1 MPRRLCRADRCEKL
15 GVGMSDAAADHGFNP
30 RLIAAVV
37 AIGVVAF
44 VALWALVAL
53 APQIS
58 SGNDGGGHALSKAAP
73 GYAGIVD
80 LAERAGA
87 GVELRRSVET
97 ARYEDH
103 GPLLVLTPTHR
114 TRAAEIAE
122 LIDADGSAPVLVVLP
137 KWQTMAVPGQ
147 TPKPGWVS
155 AGLAVRPPAKM
166 LPSTHFGTLE
176 IKAAPSK
183 AQSVPANIN
192 GHLFTAML
200 PGHVQTVTGENL
212 ETLIAAPGGGAVLAQ
227 VAERDLYILAD
238 PDLINNLAFASSERA
253 RAAVT
258 LVDAI
263 AEYADADAL
272 AFDVT
277 LNGFGGQ
284 RSLLRFAF
292 VPPFIGITLC
302 LIAAGLLALWQAW
315 MRFGPALRPGRAI
328 PVSKAA
334 LIANSADL
342 IRQAR
347 RELDG
352 ADAYV
357 KSQRTA
363 IARRLHAPGGLDDDA
378 TDAWI
383 DKHLRRGSESFSAL
397 ARRLPLARSTH
408 EFLADA
414 QALHDIRKDL
424 LRDSQ

>member
-1 MPRRLCRADRCEKL
+1 MNDT
-15 GVGMSDAAADHGFNP
+15 AAPHDHGFNP

-37 AIGVVAF
+37 AIGVIAF
-44 VALWALVAL
+44 IALWALIAL
-53 APQIS
+53 GPQLS

-87 GVELRRSVET
+87 EVELRRRVET
-97 ARYEDH
+97 ASYEEYE
-103 GPLLVLTPTHR
+103 PLLVLTPTHR
-114 TRAAEIAE
+114 TRAPEIAE
-122 LIDADGSAPVLVVLP
+122 LVDAQISAPVLIVLP

-147 TPKPGWVS
+147 TQKPGWVS
-155 AGLAVRPPAKM
+155 VGFPARPP
-166 LPSTHFGTLE
+166 
-176 IKAAPSK
+176 
-183 AQSVPANIN
+183 V
-192 GHLFTAML
+192 AML
-200 PGHVQTVTGENL
+200 PPAHFGQVAIEAAPGKKQQVPARLAGHSFTAWLPDNVQTISGDNL
-212 ETLIAAPGGGAVLAQ
+212 ETLIAGPGGGAVLAQ
-227 VAERDLYILAD
+227 VGDRDLYILAD
-238 PDLINNLAFASSERA
+238 PDLINNLAFASRDRA
-253 RAAVT
+253 VGGAI

-263 AEYADADAL
+263 ADYADADGL

-315 MRFGPALRPGRAI
+315 MRFGPALKPGRAI

-363 IARRLHAPGGLDDDA
+363 IARRLHAPGGLDDA
-378 TDAWI
+378 ETDVWI
-383 DKHLRRGSESFSAL
+383 DKHLRGGGDLFSSL
-397 ARRLPLARSTH
+397 ARRLPLARNTH
-408 EFLADA
+408 EFVADA

-424 LRDSQ
+424 LRDS